1 MIKNYRPEIDSL
13 RAISV
18 IGVIIYHAKIYFF
31 GHIFFAGG
39 YYGVD
44 IFFVISGYL
53 ITSKIF
59 NDMKN
64 KNFSFINFYLGR
76 ARRILPALFL
86 TLLISFILSWF
97 SLMPTQFV
105 DFAKS
110 VLFASSFI
118 SNYFFYISGLEY
130 GAVSGLLKPILHTWS
145 LGIEE
150 QFYIIFPLFFFV
162 IFRYLKKYLLTFF
175 TTIFLL
181 SFVFAIILSNIDPNL
196 NFFLLP
202 SRIWELILGSIIF
215 FIKSKNYLEVSR
227 NTSNTLTLI
236 AIILIFFSFIFIY
249 DSHPTPNFKTLIP
262 LLGASLI
269 IFFYKKEG
277 LLNKFFINKFAVGI
291 GLISYSLYLFHYPIF
306 AFVRSLRLATG
317 IFEFSIVALMIFV
330 FSILSYFYVE
340 KPFRNSKFVSDKSFL
355 KIMSFFL
362 FTTISISVFVI
373 NKDGFKNRY
382 PQTDKFSLDNQMYL
396 REVDTLKYEIGIPTF
411 KKESKTNILIIGD
424 SHGRGTFNAFKLNEN
439 LFDNFEFSIID
450 MEIECLKNIKND
462 FKICDRYMTNL
473 QKNIFLKSDLIIL
486 SSHYSD
492 KDLSNIETSIENLI
506 SFNKT
511 VIIFSNKPSFYF
523 KNNQTYV
530 DQYFIKEKKLPEGLD
545 LIKMKKKYFNNIDEK
560 SKKNNSKLKKV
571 ANNYNLTFFKTS
583 ELICNHNDGVCEF
596 ITPDKKKILFD
607 DFHYTVDGAKYIGKR
622 IFKLGWLN

>member
-1 MIKNYRPEIDSL
+1 MVKNYHPEIDSL

-86 TLLISFILSWF
+86 TLLISFVLSWF

-110 VLFASSFI
+110 ILFASSFI

-150 QFYIIFPLFFFV
+150 QFYIIFPLFFFLV
-162 IFRYLKKYLLTFF
+162 FKYLKSFLLSILI
-175 TTIFLL
+175 TIFLG
-181 SFVFAIILSNIDPNL
+181 SFIFAIILSNIDPIL

-202 SRIWELILGSIIF
+202 SRIWELLLGSIIF
-215 FIKSKNYLEVSR
+215 FIKSKNHLEVSR
-227 NTSNTLTLI
+227 NISNTFTLT

-249 DSHPTPNFKTLIP
+249 DSHPTPNLKTLIP
-262 LLGASLI
+262 LLGTSLI

-277 LLNKFFINKFAVGI
+277 LLNKLFINKFVVGI

-317 IFEFSIVALMIFV
+317 IFEFSIVAVIIFV
-330 FSILSYFYVE
+330 LSILSYFCVE
-340 KPFRNSKFVSDKSFL
+340 KPFRNRKFISDITFL
-355 KIMSFFL
+355 KVISFFL
-362 FTTISISVFVI
+362 FVIITISVFVI
-373 NKDGFKNRY
+373 NKEGFKNRY
-382 PQTDKFSLDNQMYL
+382 PETDKFSLDNQMYL
-396 REVDTLKYEIGIPTF
+396 REVDTLKYEIGIPKF
-411 KKESKTNILIIGD
+411 KDKSKTNILIIGD

-450 MEIECLKNIKND
+450 TEIECLNTIKND
-462 FKICDRYMTNL
+462 FRICNRYMTNL
-473 QKNIFLKSDLIIL
+473 QKNIFLESDVIIL
-486 SSHYSD
+486 SSAYSD
-492 KDLSNIETSIENLI
+492 KDLSNINTSIENLI

-511 VIIFSNKPSFYF
+511 VIIFSNKPGFYF
-523 KNNQTYV
+523 ENYQTYV
-530 DQYFIKEKKLPEGLD
+530 DQFFMKEKKLPEGSD
-545 LIKMKKKYFNNIDEK
+545 LINMKKKYFNNIDKK
-560 SKKNNSKLKKV
+560 SRINNFKLKKI
-571 ANNYNLTFFKTS
+571 ATNYNLNFFETS
-583 ELICNHNDGVCEF
+583 KLICNHNEEVCEF
-596 ITPDKKKILFD
+596 ITPNKQKIL
-607 DFHYTVDGAKYIGKR
+607 R
-622 IFKLGWLN
+622 L